1 MEAYL
6 IDQFK
11 TLWDEVKVMVDF
23 ETKRLVGM
31 HDQNI
36 VKKLNGYYLYEV
48 LHGLWFSESFPN
60 KYNAWYAALEGADH
74 ARAEEVRKILM
85 KNKALLDDNDEDR
98 LVRNV
103 ITGGL
108 TGTGLFAAFV
118 KKPKLALFMLG
129 ADLITFFFTGN
140 ENKIIAEAQSL
151 VTERLNEVEE
161 KVLAVLE

>member
-48 LHGLWFSESFPN
+48 RHGLWLSESFPN
-60 KYNAWYAALEGADH
+60 KYNAWYCRSRGSRPCSCGGSPEDFD
-74 ARAEEVRKILM
+74 EE
-85 KNKALLDDNDEDR
+85 
-98 LVRNV
+98 
-103 ITGGL
+103 
-108 TGTGLFAAFV
+108 
-118 KKPKLALFMLG
+118 
-129 ADLITFFFTGN
+129 
-140 ENKIIAEAQSL
+140 
-151 VTERLNEVEE
+151 
-161 KVLAVLE
+161 